1 LALNK
6 ISNNKIMSKNNIIA
20 IIPARSGS
28 KSIKNKNLKKINGKS
43 LISLAIGVCKKIDKI
58 NKIFVS
64 TDSNNIAKEAINNG
78 VDVPFLRSK
87 KNSQDNSS
95 IFETLIEVIKKLKKN
110 QTFDYDTLLLI
121 EPTSPLRTA
130 ENINKAIQKFIKESY
145 NALWTISEVNKD
157 YHPLKQLVVTKNNK
171 INFYKKGGSKIYARQ
186 QLSNTFHRNGV
197 CYLIKIKALLKYKS
211 LMCPNTGYYLCND
224 INISIDTHE
233 ELKYAKK
240 YFKKKFK
247 L

>member
-1 LALNK
+1 
-6 ISNNKIMSKNNIIA
+6 MSKNNIIA
-20 IIPARSGS
+20 VIPARSGS
-28 KSIKNKNLKKINGKS
+28 KSIKNKNLKQINGKS
-43 LISLAIGVCKKIDKI
+43 LVSLAIGVCKKIGKI

-64 TDSNNIAKEAINNG
+64 TDSRSIAKEAMNNG
-78 VDVPFLRSK
+78 AEVPFLRSK

-95 IFETLIEVIKKLKKN
+95 ILETLIEVIKKLKKN
-110 QTFDYDTLLLI
+110 RTFDYDTLLLI
-121 EPTSPLRTA
+121 EPTSPLRTVK
-130 ENINKAIQKFIKESY
+130 NVNKAIQKFINEGY

-186 QLSNTFHRNGV
+186 QLSNTFYRNGV

-224 INISIDTHE
+224 INISIDTYE
-233 ELKYAKK
+233 ELEYAKK
-240 YFKKKFK
+240 YFNRKFK

>member
-1 LALNK
+1 
-6 ISNNKIMSKNNIIA
+6 MSKNNIIA

-43 LISLAIGVCKKIDKI
+43 LISLAIGVCKKISKI

-64 TDSNNIAKEAINNG
+64 TDSSEIAKEAMNNG
-78 VDVPFLRSK
+78 VEVPFLRSK

-95 IFETLIEVIKKLKKN
+95 ILETLIEIIQKLKKN
-110 QTFDYDTLLLI
+110 RTFDYDTLLLI
-121 EPTSPLRTA
+121 EPTSPLRTV
-130 ENINKAIQKFIKESY
+130 ENVNKAIQKFIKKGY

-157 YHPLKQLVVTKNNK
+157 YHPLKQLVVTKNKK

-186 QLSNTFHRNGV
+186 QLSSTFHRNGV

-211 LMCPNTGYYLCND
+211 LMCRNTGYYLCND

-233 ELKYAKK
+233 ELEYAKK
-240 YFKKKFK
+240 YFNTKFK